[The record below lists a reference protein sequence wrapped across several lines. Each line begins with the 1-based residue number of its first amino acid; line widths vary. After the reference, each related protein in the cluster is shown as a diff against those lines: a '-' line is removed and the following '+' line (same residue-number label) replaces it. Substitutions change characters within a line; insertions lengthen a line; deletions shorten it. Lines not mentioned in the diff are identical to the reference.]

1 MMELKQEYLNAAYP
15 EGAKPN
21 IGGNIRAAFANPLA
35 QIALMGVVLTL
46 IQVLALQGMLSS
58 SFAYALGNTLIYAI
72 VAIGFCLLLGYSGL
86 ASLGTA
92 GFIGLGSYAAYY
104 LIECLGA
111 PYFVAL
117 LVTLA
122 VSILLGMVVGFIS
135 LRIEGIY
142 LAIMTLA
149 LAEIIR
155 SLLMVLKATIKI
167 NIDNIVLF
175 GVNVNEKAVYLL
187 ITATF
192 VILMFLTSNLIR
204 SPVGRAML
212 AMKDST
218 SASQAMGISLMK
230 YRLLAFIISTIY
242 AAMGGLLYMMYV
254 RNMTTSTSTLLTLST
269 SLNILGAVI
278 IGGAKSLWGTT
289 FGAFIIYGLQSMFL
303 SKIRFFVDN
312 PAFITMITG
321 LLIIVVVMFFPG
333 GFAQMLASL
342 RAWLRKKR
350 IERRI
355 RDYVH
360 DKS

>member
-1 MMELKQEYLNAAYP
+1 MELKQEYLNAAYP

-21 IGGNIRAAFANPLA
+21 IGGNIRVAFANPLA

-289 FGAFIIYGLQSMFL
+289 FGAFIIYGLQSMCL

>member
-1 MMELKQEYLNAAYP
+1 MELKQEY
-15 EGAKPN
+15 
-21 IGGNIRAAFANPLA
+21 IRAAFPEAEKRSIAGNVRTVFANPLA
-35 QIALMGVVLTL
+35 QIALVGVLLTAV
-46 IQVLALQGMLSS
+46 QFLALNGLISS
-58 SFAYALGNTLIYAI
+58 AFAYALGNTLIYAI

-92 GFIGLGSYAAYY
+92 GFIGLGSYVAFY
-104 LIECLGA
+104 LIEGMGA
-111 PYFVAL
+111 PYIVAL

-122 VSILLGMVVGFIS
+122 VSITIGVIVGFIS

-167 NIDNIVLF
+167 NINNIMLF

-192 VILMFLTSNLIR
+192 FILMVLTSNLIR

-230 YRLLAFIISTIY
+230 YRLLAFVISTVY
-242 AAMGGLLYMMYV
+242 AAVGGLLYMMYV

-289 FGAFIIYGLQSMFL
+289 FGTFIIYGLQSMFL
-303 SKIRFFVDN
+303 SKIRFFVDH

-321 LLIIVVVMFFPG
+321 LLIILVVMFFPG
-333 GFAQMLASL
+333 GFAQMVTAF
-342 RAWLRKKR
+342 RGWLRRKR
-350 IERRI
+350 TERRI
-355 RDYVH
+355 RAYV
-360 DKS
+360 DDGN

>member
-1 MMELKQEYLNAAYP
+1 MDIRQEYLSAAYP
-15 EGAKPN
+15 ERAEKH
-21 IGGNIRAAFANPLA
+21 ISGNIRACFANPLA
-35 QIALMGVVLTL
+35 QVALAGVVLAL
-46 IQVLALQGMLSS
+46 VQFLAGKGILSS
-58 SFAYALGNTLIYAI
+58 AFVYALGNTLIYAV

-92 GFIGLGSYAAYY
+92 GFIGLGAYTAYY
-104 LIECLGA
+104 LIEGMGA
-111 PYFVAL
+111 PYFAAL

-122 VSILLGMVVGFIS
+122 VSIAIGVIVGFIS

-167 NIDNIVLF
+167 NIKNVALF
-175 GVNVNEKAVYLL
+175 GVNVGEKAIYLL
-187 ITATF
+187 IVATF
-192 VILMFLTSNLIR
+192 VILMALTSNLIR

-230 YRLLAFIISTIY
+230 YRLLAFVISTIY
-242 AAMGGLLYMMYV
+242 AAMSGLLYMMYV

-303 SKIRFFVDN
+303 SKIRFFVEN

-333 GFAQMLASL
+333 GFAQMLSSL
-342 RAWLRKKR
+342 RAWLRRKR
-350 IERRI
+350 VERRI
-355 RDYVH
+355 SAYV
-360 DKS
+360 DDRN

>member
-1 MMELKQEYLNAAYP
+1 MELKQEYLNAAYP

-21 IGGNIRAAFANPLA
+21 IGGNIRVAFANPLA

-289 FGAFIIYGLQSMFL
+289 FGAFIIYGLQSLFL

>member
-1 MMELKQEYLNAAYP
+1 MELKQEYLNAAYP
-15 EGAKPN
+15 EGAKPS
-21 IGGNIRAAFANPLA
+21 IGGNIRVAFANPLA

-187 ITATF
+187 IAATF

>member
-1 MMELKQEYLNAAYP
+1 MADTLGQFSFTVKTLRLAHFLLIWKEVLKD
-15 EGAKPN
+15 
-21 IGGNIRAAFANPLA
+21 
-35 QIALMGVVLTL
+35 
-46 IQVLALQGMLSS
+46 
-58 SFAYALGNTLIYAI
+58 
-72 VAIGFCLLLGYSGL
+72 GL
-86 ASLGTA
+86 HLRFRHTA
-92 GFIGLGSYAAYY
+92 GFIGLGSYVAFY
-104 LIECLGA
+104 LIEGMGA
-111 PYFVAL
+111 PYYVAL

-122 VSILLGMVVGFIS
+122 VSIALGVIVGFIS

-167 NIDNIVLF
+167 NINNIVLF

-192 VILMFLTSNLIR
+192 IILMALTSNLIR

-218 SASQAMGISLMK
+218 SAAQAMGISLMK
-230 YRLLAFIISTIY
+230 YRLLAFVISTIY

-254 RNMTTSTSTLLTLST
+254 RNMTTATSTLLTLST

-289 FGAFIIYGLQSMFL
+289 FGTFIIYGLQSMFL
-303 SKIRFFVDN
+303 SKIRFFVEK

-333 GFAQMLASL
+333 GFAQMIASL
-342 RAWLRKKR
+342 RLWLRRKR
-350 IERRI
+350 VERRI
-355 RDYVH
+355 RDYVGN
-360 DKS
+360 KS

>member
-1 MMELKQEYLNAAYP
+1 MELKQEYLNAAYP

-187 ITATF
+187 ITVTF

>member
-1 MMELKQEYLNAAYP
+1 MELKQEYLNAAYP

-58 SFAYALGNTLIYAI
+58 SFAYALGNTLIYSI

-104 LIECLGA
+104 LIVCLGA

>member
-1 MMELKQEYLNAAYP
+1 MELKQEYLNAAYP

-350 IERRI
+350 IERRT

>member
-1 MMELKQEYLNAAYP
+1 MELKQEYLNAAYP

-155 SLLMVLKATIKI
+155 SLLMVLKATMKI
-167 NIDNIVLF
+167 NIDNSVLF

-187 ITATF
+187 ITATL

-360 DKS
+360 DTS